1 MTCYLKINITEV
13 DYSSYPAIAKFNF
26 LDAKNQVTTVVE
38 KIDVL
43 TSGEIITIPISDY
56 FLTCKIIEETA
67 EEYFVDI
74 SKPFGVLSEDN
85 RFLFCVKKDMI
96 SNIHFDDKSRPKDN

>member
-26 LDAKNQVTTVVE
+26 IDSNNQVITVDE

-43 TSGEIITIPISDY
+43 TSCEKIPFPISDY
-56 FLTCKIIEETA
+56 FLACKIIEETA

-96 SNIHFDDKSRPKDN
+96 SNSHFDDKLRPKDN